1 VTHHEAEHVE
11 PKYGMVWVALLVLTL
26 VELWV
31 AQSGMPKVGVVVSL
45 CALALVKAG
54 MVAAYFMHLKFE
66 RYALILIVLV
76 PLLLSGILYIGLMPD
91 STTHPHWLPPQQ

>member
-1 VTHHEAEHVE
+1 MTHHEAEHKE
-11 PKYGMVWVALLVLTL
+11 PRYGMVWVGLLVLTL

-31 AQSGMPKVGVVVSL
+31 AQCGMPKIGIVISL

-66 RYALILIVLV
+66 KYALILIVLS
-76 PLLLSGILYIGLMPD
+76 PLLLSAILYVGLMPD
-91 STTHPHWLPPQQ
+91 STTHTHWLPPQP